1 LTNILAHT
9 WMTFGNGGLVLE
21 IIEENGVLGVQA
33 QHQQYGLP
41 STKSFI
47 PLIWD
52 RTQYRHHFDCDS
64 NLEYAKPAYLFKWLS
79 QHMMDISEW
88 FERNPSSSLTD
99 YVLIRKLSVS

>member
-1 LTNILAHT
+1 
-9 WMTFGNGGLVLE
+9 MTFGNGGLVLE
-21 IIEENGVLGVQA
+21 VVEENGVVGIQA

-52 RTQYRHHFDCDS
+52 PIQYKHHFSSSS

-79 QHMMDISEW
+79 QQMADISEW
-88 FERNPSSSLTD
+88 FDNHPNSSLSD
-99 YVLIRKLSVS
+99 YLMVKKLSA